1 MPIYEYKCRHCSS
14 EFELLVLRTT
24 VAACPQCESQDLE
37 QVLSGFAV
45 SSDGIRQANA
55 KAARRAAVK
64 SKNYVEQK
72 VAEAEYIKKHD
83 D

>member
-1 MPIYEYKCRHCSS
+1 MPIYEYKCRRCSS

>member
-1 MPIYEYKCRHCSS
+1 MPIYEYKCRGCAN
-14 EFELLVLRTT
+14 EFELLVLKNT

-37 QVLSGFAV
+37 QILSGFAV

-55 KAARRAAVK
+55 KAARRAAVR
-64 SKNYVEQK
+64 SKNYIDQK
-72 VAEAEYIKKHD
+72 VADAEYVKKHD

>member
-1 MPIYEYKCRHCSS
+1 MPIYEYKCRRCANQ
-14 EFELLVLRTT
+14 FELLVLRAT
-24 VAACPQCESQDLE
+24 VASCPQCRSEDLE
-37 QVLSGFAV
+37 QLLTGFAV
-45 SSDGIRQANA
+45 SSDGIRRANA

-64 SKNYVEQK
+64 SKDYIDQK